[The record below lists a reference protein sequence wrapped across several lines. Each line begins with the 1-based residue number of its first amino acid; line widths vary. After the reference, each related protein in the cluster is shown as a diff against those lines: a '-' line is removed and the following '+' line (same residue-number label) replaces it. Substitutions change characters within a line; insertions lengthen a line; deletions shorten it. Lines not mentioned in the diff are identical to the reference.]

1 MSQPAADDTSPSPTP
16 TTIRAAVLDTETTG
30 LGPNN
35 EVIEVAIAVV
45 DVCATTGRIERL
57 VETYQALREP
67 AGSISAGAFAQ
78 HGISF
83 SEVEGQEFD
92 DATVSRIL
100 LGADVV
106 IAHNVPFDRGVLRTL
121 YDFAEHLPW
130 RCSCWNVPWRSF
142 GFPNGQLQS
151 LLALHGIRPA
161 RAHRA
166 GSDVESLVTLLGR
179 TDPRDGQRYMW
190 HLLNLGGRA

>member
-1 MSQPAADDTSPSPTP
+1 MTQPPSEHTAGSPATG
-16 TTIRAAVLDTETTG
+16 TLRAAVLDTETTG
-30 LGPNN
+30 LGPEN
-35 EVIEVAIAVV
+35 EVIELAIAVV
-45 DVCATTGRIERL
+45 EVCATTGRVERV
-57 VETYQALREP
+57 VETYHGLREP
-67 AGSISAGAFAQ
+67 VGSISAGAFAQ

-83 SEVEGQEFD
+83 SDVEGQEFD
-92 DATVSRIL
+92 DAAISRIL
-100 LGADVV
+100 LSADVV
-106 IAHNVPFDRGVLRTL
+106 IAHNVQFDRGVLSSL

-151 LLALHGIRPA
+151 LLKLHGIRPE

-166 GSDVESLVTLLGR
+166 GSDVESLITLLGR

-190 HLLNLGGRA
+190 HLLDLGGSA